1 MQRKRYT
8 SDISQAQFDVIR
20 PMLEGLKHKT
30 QPRRHDLYD
39 IFCGILYV
47 LKSGCTWRLLLGDF
61 PPWRT
66 VHEYF
71 WQWSTGSDGQGSSLL
86 ESALKK

>member
-8 SDISQAQFDVIR
+8 SDISREQFGLIR
-20 PMLEGLKHKT
+20 SMLEGCKRKT
-30 QPRRHDLYD
+30 RPRRHDLYD
-39 IFCGILYV
+39 IFCGVVYV
-47 LKSGCTWRLLLGDF
+47 LKSGCTWRLLPGDF

-71 WQWSTGSDGQGSSLL
+71 RQWSSVPDSQGSSLL
-86 ESALKK
+86 AVCRT